1 MKPNLKLSLTL
12 LTGVAL
18 GIATAHTIHAQ
29 QPKTPHAY
37 VVAEVE
43 VTDPAGMQK
52 YGAQV
57 PATLAPFNHHYVIRS
72 GKFQPLEGEAPKGG
86 LVVIAFDSAD
96 KAREWWDSPA
106 YNAIKPI
113 RQSAAKSRIFIVEG
127 VLPE

>member
-1 MKPNLKLSLTL
+1 MKPNFKLTVAL
-12 LTGVAL
+12 LAGVAL
-18 GIATAHTIHAQ
+18 GLAGARTIHAQ
-29 QPKTPHAY
+29 QPKTHPAY

-43 VTDPAGMQK
+43 VTDPANMQK

-57 PATLAPFNHHYVIRS
+57 SETLASFNHHYVIRS

-113 RQSAAKSRIFIVEG
+113 RQGAAKSRIFIVEG
-127 VLPE
+127 VGPQ

>member
-1 MKPNLKLSLTL
+1 MKPNLKLSLAL
-12 LTGVAL
+12 LAGVAL
-18 GIATAHTIHAQ
+18 GLVCARTIHAQ
-29 QPKTPHAY
+29 QPKTPPAY

-43 VTDPAGMQK
+43 VSDPATMQK

-57 PATLAPFNHHYVIRS
+57 PATLAPFHHHYVVRS

-86 LVVIAFDSAD
+86 LVVIAFENAD

-127 VLPE
+127 VVSE

>member
-1 MKPNLKLSLTL
+1 MKPNLKLTIAL
-12 LTGVAL
+12 LAGIAL
-18 GIATAHTIHAQ
+18 GLAAAHTIHAQ
-29 QPKTPHAY
+29 QPKTPPAY

-72 GKFQPLEGEAPKGG
+72 AKFQPLEGDAPKGG

-127 VLPE
+127 VGPE

>member
-1 MKPNLKLSLTL
+1 MKPNLKLTVAL
-12 LTGVAL
+12 LAGVAL
-18 GIATAHTIHAQ
+18 GLATSHAIHAQ
-29 QPKTPHAY
+29 QPKTPPAY

-43 VTDPAGMQK
+43 VTDPAGIQK

-72 GKFQPLEGEAPKGG
+72 GRFQPLEGEAPKGG

-127 VLPE
+127 VVPE

>member
-1 MKPNLKLSLTL
+1 MKPNLKLTL
-12 LTGVAL
+12 ALLAGMAL
-18 GIATAHTIHAQ
+18 GLAGARTIHAQ
-29 QPKTPHAY
+29 QPKTPPAY

-57 PATLAPFNHHYVIRS
+57 PATLTPFNHHYVIRS

-106 YNAIKPI
+106 YNTIKPI

-127 VLPE
+127 VGPE